1 MIEKELIHQAAE
13 DIDIFEADLTD
24 EFERLRKS
32 ERKRIPLWPWFG
44 ATAASI
50 VLLLTFHFINKVE
63 PETEQPVVAEVV
75 EVAEPETP
83 QTTAPT
89 EVAEHP
95 VVAQAEETNHKSIKK
110 KKQDSEKV
118 LAKHNKPDKSEKA
131 KEAQVEPV
139 LAESKPQ
146 QSNEARLS
154 ASTREQEENLIPP
167 DKQALVDIFL
177 AEEALQ
183 VAYELRAQQEAIRA
197 YAASLTGEELPK
209 PIIAL

>member
-44 ATAASI
+44 AAAASI
-50 VLLLTFHFINKVE
+50 VLLLTFHYINKVE

-118 LAKHNKPDKSEKA
+118 LAKHNKPDKPEKA

-167 DKQALVDIFL
+167 EKQALVDIFL

-197 YAASLTGEELPK
+197 YAASLTGEELAK

>member
-44 ATAASI
+44 AAAASI
-50 VLLLTFHFINKVE
+50 VLLLTFHYINKVE

-167 DKQALVDIFL
+167 EKQALVDIFL

-197 YAASLTGEELPK
+197 YAASLTWEELPK

>member
-44 ATAASI
+44 AAAASI
-50 VLLLTFHFINKVE
+50 VLLLTFHYINKVE

-95 VVAQAEETNHKSIKK
+95 IVAQAEETNHKSIKK

-118 LAKHNKPDKSEKA
+118 LAKHNKPDKPEKA